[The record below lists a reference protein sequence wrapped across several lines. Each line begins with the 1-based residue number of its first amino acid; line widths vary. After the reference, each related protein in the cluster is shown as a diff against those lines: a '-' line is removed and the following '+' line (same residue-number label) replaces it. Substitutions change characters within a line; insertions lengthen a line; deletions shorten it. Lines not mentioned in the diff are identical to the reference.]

1 MNEVIENKTKGELEE
16 EKTVKRKDKWKN
28 REREYEKWNEKI
40 EIDISWVET
49 EIENKGIK
57 QSFLTTKNE
66 IKTLRLN
73 GIKVQKNDHFY
84 FIHKDHK
91 RIKR

>member
-16 EKTVKRKDKWKN
+16 EKTVKRKDKWKIEK
-28 REREYEKWNEKI
+28 RGYEKWNEKI
-40 EIDISWVET
+40 EIDISRVET

-73 GIKVQKNDHFY
+73 GIKVQKNDHSIS
-84 FIHKDHK
+84 FIKT
-91 RIKR
+91 IKE

>member
-16 EKTVKRKDKWKN
+16 EKTVKRKDKWKI
-28 REREYEKWNEKI
+28 EKREYEKWNEKI
-40 EIDISWVET
+40 EIDISRVET

-73 GIKVQKNDHFY
+73 GIKVQKNDHSIS
-84 FIHKDHK
+84 FIKT
-91 RIKR
+91 IKE